1 MVTTEYVFWGP
12 RALAHGLPITP
23 LDTTFLNAA
32 AWLASDAA
40 MSAVQVK
47 DSSLREASPT
57 PPMMGMR
64 AAYTMGWSMSCWRK
78 EGGRERGEN

>member
-1 MVTTEYVFWGP
+1 MFSNCNNEVTFE
-12 RALAHGLPITP
+12 
-23 LDTTFLNAA
+23 TTFLKAA

-40 MSAVQVK
+40 MSAVHVK

-64 AAYTMGWSMSCWRK
+64 AAYTMGWSMSCGVQRRK
-78 EGGRERGEN
+78 RGNVRGGERGLKSDGGD